1 MGSGQSRLTQPPKNK
16 NCMKLNKTK
25 YSTREIAAWL
35 WRHHRSCRLQALLNM
50 LIGLALVGLG
60 LLSVDTIRALTD
72 IATHAREG
80 DIIWTAVLLAVVFL
94 LEMLMHIAATWI
106 SAVLG
111 VRTQNLMQQFFFR
124 QLIKGK
130 WRGIEKYHSG
140 DVINRL
146 FGDVGDIVEL
156 MTDILPTTIVVI
168 TQFIASFI
176 YLYVMDR
183 TLAIIVIV
191 TSPLFVLLSR
201 FYFKRMRRIVRTI
214 KDSNS
219 AIQAIIQE
227 SIQHKMVI
235 KVLGQENSMVD
246 KLELRQ
252 SLLRKQIKS
261 RAKFSILSKT
271 LVNIG
276 FAGAFLVALVW
287 GLFQLQQGLITMGV
301 LMAFTQLINRIQRPM
316 LDAARL
322 LPIFV
327 NSMTSCERLMELEEL
342 PLEEESEPILLQGH
356 VGIRFNDVSYRY
368 TEKGRT
374 VLRHFSHD
382 FRPGSFTAIL
392 GETGVGKTTLI
403 RMILALISPTE
414 GTVEA
419 YEELGMRNEELGID
433 THSPAEQ
440 TIPHSSFLI
449 PNSPALRPNFSYIPQ
464 GNTLFSG
471 TIRDNLLM
479 GNPDATPDEMR
490 HALQL
495 AMADFVFNL
504 PDGLDTK
511 CAEQGGGLSEGQ
523 AQRIAI
529 ARAILHPCKVL
540 LLDEATSALD
550 VETEKKLLENLKQH
564 FSHSTIIFVTHR
576 LAVVDFTSDVLRM
589 TRQ

>member
-1 MGSGQSRLTQPPKNK
+1 
-16 NCMKLNKTK
+16 MKINKTK
-25 YSTREIAAWL
+25 YSTKEILAWL
-35 WRHHRSCRLQALLNM
+35 WRHHKRCRLQALLNV
-50 LIGLALVGLG
+50 LIGLAMVGLG
-60 LLSVDTIRALTD
+60 LLSVDTIRSLTD
-72 IATHAREG
+72 IATHAKEG
-80 DIIWTAVLLAVVFL
+80 SIIWTAVLLACVFL
-94 LEMLMHIAATWI
+94 LEMCMHIASTWI

-111 VRTQNLMQQFFFR
+111 VKTQNLMQQFFFR

-140 DVINRL
+140 DVLNRL
-146 FGDVGDIVEL
+146 FGDVNDIVNL
-156 MTDILPTTIVVI
+156 MTDILPTTVIVI

-176 YLYVMDR
+176 YLYVMDS
-183 TLAIIVIV
+183 TLALIVVI
-191 TSPLFVLLSR
+191 TSPIFVLLSR
-201 FYFKRMRRIVRTI
+201 VYFIRMRRIVRTI

-219 AIQAIIQE
+219 AIQSIIQE

-235 KVLGQENSMVD
+235 KVLGRETSMVD
-246 KLELRQ
+246 RLEQRQ
-252 SLLRKQIKS
+252 SLLRKQIKA
-261 RAKFSILSKT
+261 RARFSILSKT

-276 FAGAFLVALVW
+276 FAGAFLIALVW
-287 GLFQLQQGLITMGV
+287 GLFQLQAGLITMGV

-327 NSMTSCERLMELEEL
+327 NSLTSCERLMELEEL
-342 PLEEESEPILLQGH
+342 PLEPEEEPILLDGN
-356 VGIRFNDVSYRY
+356 VGIRFNDVSYQY
-368 TEKGRT
+368 TQQGRT
-374 VLRHFSHD
+374 VIKHFTHD

-392 GETGVGKTTLI
+392 GETGAGKTTLI

-414 GTVEA
+414 GTAEA
-419 YEELGMRNEELGID
+419 YQKTD
-433 THSPAEQ
+433 QSTSPFNPQ
-440 TIPHSSFLI
+440 PSPLN
-449 PNSPALRPNFSYIPQ
+449 PQLSPALRSNFSYIPQ

-471 TIRDNLLM
+471 TIRENLLM
-479 GNPDATPDEMR
+479 GNPDATIEEMR
-490 HALQL
+490 QALHL
-495 AMADFVFNL
+495 AMADFVLSL

-564 FSHSTIIFVTHR
+564 FTNSTIIFVTHR
-576 LAVVDFTSDVLRM
+576 LAVVDFTTDVIKM
-589 TRQ
+589 ERQEK

>member
-1 MGSGQSRLTQPPKNK
+1 
-16 NCMKLNKTK
+16 MKINKTK
-25 YSTREIAAWL
+25 YSTKEILAWL
-35 WRHHRSCRLQALLNM
+35 WRHHKRCRLQALLNV
-50 LIGLALVGLG
+50 LIGLAMVGLG
-60 LLSVDTIRALTD
+60 LLSVDTIRSLTD
-72 IATHAREG
+72 IATHAKEG
-80 DIIWTAVLLAVVFL
+80 SIIWTAVLLACVFL
-94 LEMLMHIAATWI
+94 LEMCMHIASTWI

-111 VRTQNLMQQFFFR
+111 VKTQNLMQQFFFR

-140 DVINRL
+140 DVLNRL
-146 FGDVGDIVEL
+146 FGDVNDIVNL
-156 MTDILPTTIVVI
+156 MTDILPTTVIVI

-176 YLYVMDR
+176 YLYVMDS
-183 TLAIIVIV
+183 TLALIVVI
-191 TSPLFVLLSR
+191 TSPIFVLLSR
-201 FYFKRMRRIVRTI
+201 VYFIRMRRIVRTI

-219 AIQAIIQE
+219 AIQSIIQE

-235 KVLGQENSMVD
+235 KVLGRETSMVD
-246 KLELRQ
+246 RLEQRQ
-252 SLLRKQIKS
+252 SLLRKQIKA
-261 RAKFSILSKT
+261 RARFSILSKT

-276 FAGAFLVALVW
+276 FAGAFLIALVW
-287 GLFQLQQGLITMGV
+287 GLFQLQAGLITMGV

-327 NSMTSCERLMELEEL
+327 NSLTSCERLMELEEL
-342 PLEEESEPILLQGH
+342 PLEPEEEPILLDGN
-356 VGIRFNDVSYRY
+356 VGIRFNDVSYQY
-368 TEKGRT
+368 TQQGRT
-374 VLRHFSHD
+374 VIKHFTHD

-392 GETGVGKTTLI
+392 GETGAGKTTLI

-414 GTVEA
+414 GTAEA
-419 YEELGMRNEELGID
+419 YQE
-433 THSPAEQ
+433 TVQSTSPLNPQ
-440 TIPHSSFLI
+440 LSTLNPQL
-449 PNSPALRPNFSYIPQ
+449 SPALRPNFSYIPQ

-471 TIRDNLLM
+471 TIRENLLM
-479 GNPDATPDEMR
+479 GNPDATIEEMR
-490 HALQL
+490 QALHL
-495 AMADFVFNL
+495 AMADFVLSL

-564 FSHSTIIFVTHR
+564 FTNSTIIFVTHR
-576 LAVVDFTSDVLRM
+576 LAVVDFTTDVIKM
-589 TRQ
+589 ERQEK

>member
-1 MGSGQSRLTQPPKNK
+1 MRI
-16 NCMKLNKTK
+16 NKTK
-25 YSTREIAAWL
+25 YSTQQIMVWL
-35 WRHHRSCRLQALLNM
+35 WRHHKSCRLQALFNM
-50 LIGLALVGLG
+50 LIGLSLVGLG
-60 LLSVDTIRALTD
+60 LLSVDTIRSLTD
-72 IATHAREG
+72 IATHAKEG
-80 DIIWTAVLLAVVFL
+80 NIIWTAVLLAAVFL
-94 LEMLMHIAATWI
+94 TEMLMHIAATWI
-106 SAVLG
+106 RAVLG
-111 VRTQNLMQQFFFR
+111 VKTQNQMQQFFFR

-130 WRGIEKYHSG
+130 WHGIEKYHSG

-156 MTDILPTTIVVI
+156 MTEILPTTVVVV

-191 TSPLFVLLSR
+191 SSPIFIILSR
-201 FYFKRMRRIVRTI
+201 IYFRRMRRIVRTI

-219 AIQAIIQE
+219 AIQSIIQE

-235 KVLGQENSMVD
+235 KVLGRESSMVD
-246 KLELRQ
+246 KLEQRQ
-252 SLLRKQIKS
+252 GLLRKQIKS
-261 RAKFSILSKT
+261 RAKFSIFSKT
-271 LVNIG
+271 LVNMG

-287 GLFQLQQGLITMGV
+287 GLFQLQDGLITVGV

-327 NSMTSCERLMELEEL
+327 NSLTSCERLMELEEL
-342 PLEEESEPILLQGH
+342 PLEDEKEPIQMEGN
-356 VGIRFNDVSYRY
+356 VGIRFDNISYFY
-368 TEKGRT
+368 TKKGRT
-374 VLRHFSHD
+374 VIKHFSHD

-392 GETGVGKTTLI
+392 GETGAGKTTLI
-403 RMILALISPTE
+403 RLILALITPTE
-414 GTVEA
+414 GKAEA
-419 YEELGMRNEELGID
+419 Y
-433 THSPAEQ
+433 T
-440 TIPHSSFLI
+440 TSSGESFSLSQSL
-449 PNSPALRPNFSYIPQ
+449 PLSPALRCNFSYIPQ

-471 TIRDNLLM
+471 TIRENLQM
-479 GNPDATPDEMR
+479 GNPDATTEEMH
-490 HALQL
+490 HALHL

-576 LAVVDFTSDVLRM
+576 LAVVDFTSDVIKM
-589 TRQ
+589 VRQ